1 MTALL
6 DEVGYQH
13 LTVEAVAARAGVG
26 RTTVYRWWPT
36 KAALIIEALGATLP
50 RVAVGITDDGRRDLR
65 TVLDRMA
72 RAECG
77 PRMAETLPALAAEAR
92 RDPDTAARLTG
103 LLGPRRAADAAVLL
117 AAAARGD
124 IPLHVDVSLV
134 LDIALGTLLW
144 RRLRGKNRPPPRWTP
159 SPTCSSA
166 PPEPTRPDLGRA
178 VVVPSRVTTVESTT
192 DGAGVV
198 DTLPRTHHDERGPR
212 DRTGRRDPGVPV
224 LPRRSQGAG
233 HAVQALPRRHPGGGP
248 RTRRGLSALQRG
260 HQAGRGA
267 LQALS
272 GRPPPGSPLL
282 GLRLWW
288 RLVQGRGGGDEAD
301 RAAGAVRAGGRPTT
315 VPAAG

>member
-1 MTALL
+1 MLSGHITGYFVYSLHSWRGNLGPNAVTNGGRTVTDATDAAAAPAVVRQSHKVTSGSGRPRSERARIAVLDAVTALL

-144 RRLRGKNRPPPRWTP
+144 RRLRGE
-159 SPTCSSA
+159 
-166 PPEPTRPDLGRA
+166 EPTAAALDALTDLLIG
-178 VVVPSRVTTVESTT
+178 
-192 DGAGVV
+192 
-198 DTLPRTHHDERGPR
+198 
-212 DRTGRRDPGVPV
+212 
-224 LPRRSQGAG
+224 
-233 HAVQALPRRHPGGGP
+233 
-248 RTRRGLSALQRG
+248 SA
-260 HQAGRGA
+260 
-267 LQALS
+267 
-272 GRPPPGSPLL
+272 
-282 GLRLWW
+282 
-288 RLVQGRGGGDEAD
+288 
-301 RAAGAVRAGGRPTT
+301 
-315 VPAAG
+315 